1 MREDTAP
8 TADAPRRRRA
18 RPAGGEEG
26 ASRAADAR
34 PAGARI
40 RRALLATAGAVGL
53 GALLSAPWWARP
65 ALGHFR
71 FFAIR
76 RVEVEGAR
84 YASVSELVRRLGV
97 DTAQSVWSDLG
108 PLRARLV
115 AHPLVARVELS
126 RRLPGTLV
134 VRVVERVPVGMAPA
148 RGARLAVYDAEGHA
162 LPIEPHAAGGLD
174 VPLLAA
180 RDTALLRLLGA
191 LRADAP
197 RLYAR
202 VSEARRVA
210 VPGVQRAGVPVGNA
224 AASEFVLTLVPA
236 GDAAAVAPA
245 ASAPPAPVVVR
256 LASDVTVARLAD
268 VLPVEDELARRRVRV
283 AELDLRFRDQVI
295 ARLP

>member
-8 TADAPRRRRA
+8 AGDAPRRRRA
-18 RPAGGEEG
+18 RPAGEEEP
-26 ASRAADAR
+26 SR
-34 PAGARI
+34 PASARSTGARI
-40 RRALLATAGAVGL
+40 RRALLAAGGLAAL

-71 FFAIR
+71 FFAVR

-84 YASVSELVRRLGV
+84 YASVPELVRRLGV
-97 DTAQSVWSDLG
+97 DTTQSVWTDLG
-108 PLRARLV
+108 PLRARV
-115 AHPLVARVELS
+115 ADHPLVARVELS
-126 RRLPGTLV
+126 RRLPATLV

-148 RGARLAVYDAEGHA
+148 RGARLAVYDAQGHA

-210 VPGVQRAGVPVGNA
+210 VPGVQRAGVPAGNA

-236 GDAAAVAPA
+236 GDGAAATVA
-245 ASAPPAPVVVR
+245 APPAPVVVR

-268 VLPVEDELARRRVRV
+268 LLPVEDELARRRVRV
-283 AELDLRFRDQVI
+283 AELDLRFRDQVV